1 MSTNRREFL
10 KRSGGLALAGWAG
23 ASGLAAVE
31 ATTTSNPAAPASRGA
46 GSVERWLLETG
57 RHEID
62 DDVYRAVTDAVADGK
77 A

>member
-1 MSTNRREFL
+1 MSTNRRDFL

-23 ASGLAAVE
+23 ASGLAAVAE
-31 ATTTSNPAAPASRGA
+31 ATVTPLPAAPPSPGA

-57 RHEID
+57 RREID
-62 DDVYRAVTDAVADGK
+62 DDVYSAVANGK

>member
-23 ASGLAAVE
+23 ASGLAAATE
-31 ATTTSNPAAPASRGA
+31 ATATPNSAAPASRGA
-46 GSVERWLLETG
+46 DSVERWLLETG

-62 DDVYRAVTDAVADGK
+62 DEVYRAVADGK
-77 A
+77 V

>member
-23 ASGLAAVE
+23 ASGVAAAVE
-31 ATTTSNPAAPASRGA
+31 ATTALPAAPSSRDA
-46 GSVERWLLETG
+46 GSVESWLLETG
-57 RHEID
+57 RRELD
-62 DDVYRAVTDAVADGK
+62 GDLYRAVADGK

>member
-23 ASGLAAVE
+23 ASGLAAVAE
-31 ATTTSNPAAPASRGA
+31 ATTTPTSAAPLSRGA

-57 RHEID
+57 RHKID
-62 DDVYRAVTDAVADGK
+62 GDVYRIVADGK

>member
-10 KRSGGLALAGWAG
+10 KRSGGLALLGLAG
-23 ASGLAAVE
+23 ASGVASAVE
-31 ATTTSNPAAPASRGA
+31 TTTTPTPAAPSGRDT

-57 RHEID
+57 RNQID
-62 DDVYRAVTDAVADGK
+62 DDLYRAVANGK

>member
-10 KRSGGLALAGWAG
+10 KRTGGLALAGLAG
-23 ASGLAAVE
+23 ASGVAAAVE
-31 ATTTSNPAAPASRGA
+31 ATTTPMPTAPSSRGD

-57 RHEID
+57 RHQID
-62 DDVYRAVTDAVADGK
+62 DDLYRAVADGK

>member
-10 KRSGGLALAGWAG
+10 KRSGGLAVAGLAG
-23 ASGLAAVE
+23 ASGLAAAVE
-31 ATTTSNPAAPASRGA
+31 ATATPGPAAPASRGD

-62 DDVYRAVTDAVADGK
+62 GDLYRAVADGK
-77 A
+77 V

>member
-10 KRSGGLALAGWAG
+10 KRSGGLALFGWVG
-23 ASGLAAVE
+23 ASGVAAAVE
-31 ATTTSNPAAPASRGA
+31 ATATPIPAAPASRDT

-57 RHEID
+57 RHQID
-62 DDVYRAVTDAVADGK
+62 DDLYRAVANGK

>member
-10 KRSGGLALAGWAG
+10 KRSGGFALAGWAG
-23 ASGLAAVE
+23 ASGLATAVE
-31 ATTTSNPAAPASRGA
+31 ATAAPGPEAAPGH

-57 RHEID
+57 RREID
-62 DDVYRAVTDAVADGK
+62 DTLYRTVADGK

>member
-23 ASGLAAVE
+23 ASGLAAAAE
-31 ATTTSNPAAPASRGA
+31 AATTNPTSTAPSSRSA

-57 RHEID
+57 RNKID
-62 DDVYRAVTDAVADGK
+62 DDIYNAVADGK
-77 A
+77 V

>member
-23 ASGLAAVE
+23 ASGVAAAVE
-31 ATTTSNPAAPASRGA
+31 ATTTLPAAPPGRDAA
-46 GSVERWLLETG
+46 SVERWLLETG
-57 RHEID
+57 RREID
-62 DDVYRAVTDAVADGK
+62 GDLYRAVADGK

>member
-23 ASGLAAVE
+23 ASGVAAAVE
-31 ATTTSNPAAPASRGA
+31 ATTTLTPAAPSSRGA

-57 RHEID
+57 RHEIGD
-62 DDVYRAVTDAVADGK
+62 DLYRTIADGK

>member
-10 KRSGGLALAGWAG
+10 KRSGGFALAGWVG
-23 ASGLAAVE
+23 ASGVAAAVE
-31 ATTTSNPAAPASRGA
+31 ATTTPAPAAPPSRDA

-57 RHEID
+57 RNQID
-62 DDVYRAVTDAVADGK
+62 DDLYRAVANGK

>member
-23 ASGLAAVE
+23 ASGLANPVE
-31 ATTTSNPAAPASRGA
+31 AATATPGPAAPTSRDA

-57 RHEID
+57 RPQLDNDLYH
-62 DDVYRAVTDAVADGK
+62 AVADGK
-77 A
+77 I